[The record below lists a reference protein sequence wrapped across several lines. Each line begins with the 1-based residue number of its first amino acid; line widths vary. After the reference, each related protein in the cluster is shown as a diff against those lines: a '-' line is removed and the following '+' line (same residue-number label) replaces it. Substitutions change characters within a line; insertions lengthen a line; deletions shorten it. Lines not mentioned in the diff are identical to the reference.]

1 MIVKSQRWYE
11 DNPQPR
17 FDYNNDPFAEGARR
31 YQQELI
37 EKAIFNLRNENERL
51 KNENWELCETVT
63 YLKAELAKT
72 HSN

>member
-1 MIVKSQRWYE
+1 MKSQRWYE

-37 EKAIFNLRNENERL
+37 EKATSSLRNENEQLR
-51 KNENWELCETVT
+51 NENWQLREMVT
-63 YLKAELAKT
+63 YLKAELAKMRD
-72 HSN
+72 N